1 MKLYHFRSYGKR
13 QTLPEPNP
21 VEIKVTREFQRK
33 IKSLSKKYRYIQTD
47 LQPILEKLRWGEILG
62 DRIPGLKSIVYKL
75 RIKNSDVKKGKS
87 GGYRLIY
94 WLQKSDGIVLLDIY
108 SKSEKDNVDVT
119 TIRQIITSFE

>member
-1 MKLYHFRSYGKR
+1 M
-13 QTLPEPNP
+13 PEPNP

-47 LQPILEKLRWGEILG
+47 LQPILEKLRLGEILG

-75 RIKNSDVKKGKS
+75 CIKNSDVKKGKS